1 MSWKEYKLQ
10 NKRAAEHLSWGGIT
24 HPNILRCKDDSV
36 LGIISYQPYRME
48 KETQRIALPS
58 FQSGW
63 SIWFE
68 EQQERTG
75 VRHSYLTVSW
85 MPFRSMDGK
94 VKNTLTGEKIKIE
107 ALEDALAATL
117 HTLAASFPPR
127 HRRIS
132 FPIRRLSIISVLRSR
147 WGSGAWK
154 CPIHP
159 STWIYT

>member
-48 KETQRIALPS
+48 EETQRIALPS

-107 ALEDALAATL
+107 ALEDALAAAL
-117 HTLAASFPPR
+117 HTLAASFPAEAQA
-127 HRRIS
+127 HI
-132 FPIRRLSIISVLRSR
+132 LS
-147 WGSGAWK
+147 
-154 CPIHP
+154 
-159 STWIYT
+159 